1 MSVSLL
7 GDATPVVDAVSTM
20 LDGVFG
26 HVRAVCDDLRAC
38 FDRCG
43 DDAVTRR
50 DLASLQPRLHAA
62 LGHSGG
68 LLRGTGVVLAPARL
82 MDARLW
88 IDWWVIDR
96 EGIVHP
102 TYFEFDERSLDYY
115 DYTRAEWYL
124 SPESGTLLSLVGPYV
139 DFNGIDDYIVTA
151 TSPMLVDGQFVGVAG
166 ADLAVDEIERRL
178 NAANRSFGVELVVT
192 NASNRIVASMSAR
205 HVAGALL
212 PAEAN
217 AQRFTVSGLPWSV
230 VVLNQRSP
238 G

>member
-20 LDGVFG
+20 LDGVFA
-26 HVRAVCDDLRAC
+26 HVREVRDELRAC

-50 DLASLQPRLHAA
+50 DLTSLQPRLHAA
-62 LGHSGG
+62 LGQSGG

-115 DYTRAEWYL
+115 DYTRAECYL
-124 SPESGTLLSLVGPYV
+124 SPESGTLHSLVGPYV

-178 NAANRSFGVELVVT
+178 NAANRSFDAEIVVT
-192 NASNRIVASMSAR
+192 NGSNRIVASLSAR

-212 PAEAN
+212 PAGVD
-217 AQRFTVSGLPWSV
+217 AQRFPVSGLPWSV
-230 VVLNQRSP
+230 VVLNQRYR
-238 G
+238 